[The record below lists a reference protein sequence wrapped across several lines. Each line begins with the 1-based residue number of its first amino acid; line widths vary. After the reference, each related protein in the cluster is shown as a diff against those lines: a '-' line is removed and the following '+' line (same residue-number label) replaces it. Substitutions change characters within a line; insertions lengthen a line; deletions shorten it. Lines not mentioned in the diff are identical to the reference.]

1 MGLPGKQRSPER
13 RERSRRCNIGD
24 RVGSTPTTSTK
35 ISILF
40 VWEIWIWLRMVMTKP
55 GSVEKRPRANGRKS
69 SIRGTGAAKV
79 ES

>member
-1 MGLPGKQRSPER
+1 
-13 RERSRRCNIGD
+13 
-24 RVGSTPTTSTK
+24 
-35 ISILF
+35 
-40 VWEIWIWLRMVMTKP
+40 MVMTKP